1 METADRHKRFVT
13 WAKRRGVVINGIET
27 AQIPGQGVGVIASR
41 DIKVIRIA
49 KESYI
54 MLPITHIPGR

>member
-1 METADRHKRFVT
+1 METADRHKRFVA
-13 WAKRRGVVINGIET
+13 WAKRKGVVVNGIEP

-49 KESYI
+49 
-54 MLPITHIPGR
+54 